1 MDFSELEKARKIALY
16 KVLCFSFLS
25 FITAVVGLFFLIK
38 YTHADNEGMAI
49 LVSVI
54 ALFVWSWI
62 ATSGETTAS
71 DFEIQVKEKLLPSV
85 LKNIMQGRGKI
96 KWCSHL
102 DCYASK
108 NNDKTYDLFQEDNC
122 IPQEVFKG
130 TYHNIK
136 FTLSEYLEERGTG
149 KSRHTL
155 IRGNIIRI
163 PTNIDYLGK
172 IVIGNKSFF
181 ASQTWQ
187 NKIFSKTHKVP
198 LGSAIVSGRSLFT
211 DNPNS
216 FDKIL
221 TPEFVGFVN
230 GLSKKYYVVFINSDL
245 YIIYS
250 TSRDTFKMGSVW
262 KKVDDPKQYARFET
276 DLMEALYIVEQISTL
291 GIGLKSDRK

>member
-38 YTHADNEGMAI
+38 YINADNEGMAI

-108 NNDKTYDLFQEDNC
+108 NNDKTLRRFIKSFNRLDPEDQLRTICYIIFVYSEEIYMNPELKNKLGE
-122 IPQEVFKG
+122 ISGVRDAITSIGQTIHTEPVTNVEQTLALIRRNSLTKR
-130 TYHNIK
+130 HN
-136 FTLSEYLEERGTG
+136 FPNLLSEKY
-149 KSRHTL
+149 K
-155 IRGNIIRI
+155 INI
-163 PTNIDYLGK
+163 
-172 IVIGNKSFF
+172 
-181 ASQTWQ
+181 
-187 NKIFSKTHKVP
+187 
-198 LGSAIVSGRSLFT
+198 
-211 DNPNS
+211 
-216 FDKIL
+216 
-221 TPEFVGFVN
+221 
-230 GLSKKYYVVFINSDL
+230 
-245 YIIYS
+245 
-250 TSRDTFKMGSVW
+250 
-262 KKVDDPKQYARFET
+262 
-276 DLMEALYIVEQISTL
+276 
-291 GIGLKSDRK
+291 